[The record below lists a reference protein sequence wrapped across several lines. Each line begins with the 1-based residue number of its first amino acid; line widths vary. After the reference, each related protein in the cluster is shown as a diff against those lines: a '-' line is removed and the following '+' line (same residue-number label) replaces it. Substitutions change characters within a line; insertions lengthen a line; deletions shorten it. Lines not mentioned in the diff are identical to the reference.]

1 MLLEEKVAI
10 ITGASSGIGRAAAF
24 AFATEGASVVLS
36 GRRRASLDEV
46 VRAIGA
52 SAGRAI
58 AVLGDVRDESH
69 AVELVAAAVDTFG
82 GLDIAFNNA
91 GALGTVAAIPE
102 LTAADWDDTIRA
114 NLTSAFLGAKHQI
127 PALLRRGGGSLVFT
141 SSFVGHTAGFP
152 GLAAYASAKAG
163 LVGLVQVIATEFGVK
178 GIRANALVPGGVDTP
193 SNAANLPGATAE
205 TRSFVE
211 GLHALK
217 RLGRAEEIARAAVFL
232 ASSNA
237 SFITGAALIADGGVS
252 ISRT

>member
-141 SSFVGHTAGFP
+141 SSFVGHAAGFP